1 MAGSDLDEDDIKG
14 ILAALKEMR
23 AKPNPKKKKTI
34 KDVMREPEMWELIS
48 GCKDAGYS
56 NAEIV
61 DAINANAKGF
71 KTTPGTF
78 GSYYSEISRE
88 MQPNATTRSKSKT
101 SKGLASKPAETS
113 PEKSAE
119 APEKS
124 EGKAGGKAAEAR
136 AAKEAGGSTKPEAG
150 KKTDPGGVLSND
162 L

>member
-14 ILAALKEMR
+14 IIAALKEMR

-88 MQPNATTRSKSKT
+88 MQPNAVAKSRSKTPKAA
-101 SKGLASKPAETS
+101 ASKPAETS

-119 APEKS
+119 APAKLETKTP
-124 EGKAGGKAAEAR
+124 EAQPD
-136 AAKEAGGSTKPEAG
+136 ADSKPETKAPINPAQRDR
-150 KKTDPGGVLSND
+150 KSL
-162 L
+162 

>member
-34 KDVMREPEMWELIS
+34 KDVMREPEMWELIT

-61 DAINANAKGF
+61 DAINANSKGF

-88 MQPNATTRSKSKT
+88 MTPNAPTRSRSKT
-101 SKGLASKPAETS
+101 PKATASKPAETAS
-113 PEKSAE
+113 EKT
-119 APEKS
+119 S
-124 EGKAGGKAAEAR
+124 ESSE
-136 AAKEAGGSTKPEAG
+136 KPEV
-150 KKTDPGGVLSND
+150 KTPEAQPETGSKPEVKAPINPAQRDRKSL
-162 L
+162 

>member
-1 MAGSDLDEDDIKG
+1 MAGSELDEDDIKA
-14 ILAALKEMR
+14 IKAALMEMR
-23 AKPNPKKKKTI
+23 TKPNPKKKQTI
-34 KDVMREPEMWELIS
+34 KDVMREFWELIT

-61 DAINANAKGF
+61 NAINASTKNF

-88 MQPNATTRSKSKT
+88 MTPNAPTRSRSKT
-101 SKGLASKPAETS
+101 PKAAPSKPAET
-113 PEKSAE
+113 

-124 EGKAGGKAAEAR
+124 SEASEKPETKSGGKAAEAR
-136 AAKEAGGSTKPEAG
+136 AARDAEGSSEPESG
-150 KKTDPGGVLSND
+150 KKSDPGGVLSND

>member
-34 KDVMREPEMWELIS
+34 KDVMREPEMWELIM

-61 DAINANAKGF
+61 DAINANAKVF

-78 GSYYSEISRE
+78 GSYYSEIYRE
-88 MQPNATTRSKSKT
+88 KNPNASTRSKTKATKT
-101 SKGLASKPAETS
+101 TASKPAETA

-119 APEKS
+119 VAEKPEAKS
-124 EGKAGGKAAEAR
+124 GGKAAEAR
-136 AAKEAGGSTKPEAG
+136 AAMAAKGETEAKSQQ
-150 KKTDPGGVLSND
+150 PGMGPVLNSDD